1 MSRRRLGRGLAA
13 LIPDDLMDA
22 RSSRPT
28 GMQTVPLTQIGANPE
43 QPRTHFD
50 SRGLQDLAS
59 SIREHGV
66 LSPLIVM
73 PNEQG
78 GYQLIAGE
86 RRLRAAS
93 LAGLDEVPVLVHEGA
108 MAPEVQLELALVE
121 NLQRED
127 LDPIEAARGYARL
140 QLDFGYTQEQ
150 IAARVGKERSTI
162 ANQLRLLRLPDRVLK
177 LVREGRLSTG
187 HAKALLP
194 IEDQTTQRSIV
205 AQVLARGLSVRATE
219 QLVRS
224 RLAIKRRAVGAKG
237 AGSAVK
243 AVSGLLARE
252 LQTGVEVKPRAR
264 GEGGKIVISY
274 YSGEEL
280 ERLIK
285 ILRSGVER

>member
-13 LIPDDLMDA
+13 LIPDDVMDA
-22 RSSRPT
+22 RPARST
-28 GMQTVPLTQIGANPE
+28 GMQKVPLTQIGTNPE
-43 QPRTHFD
+43 QPRSHFD
-50 SRGLQDLAS
+50 SRALEDLAS

-73 PNEQG
+73 PNDQ

-86 RRLRAAS
+86 RRLRAAA
-93 LAGLDEVPVLVHEGA
+93 LAGLDEVPVVVHEGG

-162 ANQLRLLRLPDRVLK
+162 ANQLRLLRLPDKVLK

-194 IEDQTTQRSIV
+194 IEDQATQRSIV
-205 AQVLARGLSVRATE
+205 AQVLTRGLSVRATE

-224 RLAIKRRAVGAKG
+224 RLAVQRRGVGAKG
-237 AGSAVK
+237 ASGAVK

-274 YSGEEL
+274 YSAEEL

-285 ILRSGVER
+285 ILRGGVER